1 MQSGGEQCLL
11 RSPRDGRKYENRA
24 SAGQEHIRKLAGE
37 AIQDVVRPP
46 GILPRLPRCTGEVG
60 RVEEDEIEAL
70 TRNRREQVTL
80 TNLDTVLKAVEH
92 GIEPC
97 AAYRLWIDV
106 NRDNTGTASRGNQ
119 RDRAGA
125 GAQIQHPQVRGDDL
139 LRIAGKDLTGAK
151 EDGVEDV
158 GQDDECEVVDVF
170 EDKPAVAMP
179 LEEEEAHKAGKAEET
194 VEGVALT
201 PQPPLP
207 LRRARGSCPHPQPPL
222 PLRRARGCFY
232 ERWDLQS
239 CRIGH
244 YGSPP
249 MQPCRDRPER
259 APPRLPQRASRSDVR
274 RSRGLGGEGRRLLS
288 NLSMSRTSVR
298 PDVTKPGGVLGC
310 RGMNRRGIAVAT
322 LVIMSGTLI
331 TSLLGFVR
339 AVVVARF
346 FGQSASTDAL
356 FAALT
361 VPQMFYDQLIG
372 GAISAAL
379 IPSFSRL
386 AAGDDDDLWLVVR
399 TVFVL
404 ELMVVVVAVGVLE
417 LLAHPLMAAIA
428 SGFQLKR
435 HAGTLPLAVKLVR
448 VLLPTLL
455 FSAMS
460 AVALA
465 TLYSLGR
472 RVVSAFAP
480 SCYHLGIIVA
490 ALIGA
495 VRWGITALAV
505 GAVAGAAVQFAVQ
518 VPMLFRARR
527 AHGMTGARQNRRL
540 VDFRHPAIKRIVRL
554 YLPIAA
560 GMVVSIAG
568 QIADINF
575 KSKLPLAG
583 ELSGMQNA
591 TQLVQFPVGIV
602 AAALAFAVL
611 PTISVEAAHES
622 LEGFKDTLALGMRM
636 SLVLM
641 VPAMVGFLVLATPV
655 VALIFQRGHFTHL
668 DTVHTATALIGY
680 APQLPFVGIDQL
692 LIYAFYARHNTITP
706 AMAGVVGVSSY
717 VLFAAAFLG
726 PLSIIGLAL
735 ANTISIVIHVLV
747 LFILVYRAV
756 GPLSGRQLPLTVL
769 KLAVAGGA
777 MAAAAAVSELWLSP
791 GGSGL
796 AIRLADVVIPGAAA
810 VMAYVA
816 CLVILRVDEAR
827 MVAGTLSRRFV
838 ANRG

>member
-1 MQSGGEQCLL
+1 
-11 RSPRDGRKYENRA
+11 
-24 SAGQEHIRKLAGE
+24 
-37 AIQDVVRPP
+37 
-46 GILPRLPRCTGEVG
+46 
-60 RVEEDEIEAL
+60 
-70 TRNRREQVTL
+70 
-80 TNLDTVLKAVEH
+80 
-92 GIEPC
+92 
-97 AAYRLWIDV
+97 
-106 NRDNTGTASRGNQ
+106 
-119 RDRAGA
+119 
-125 GAQIQHPQVRGDDL
+125 
-139 LRIAGKDLTGAK
+139 
-151 EDGVEDV
+151 
-158 GQDDECEVVDVF
+158 
-170 EDKPAVAMP
+170 
-179 LEEEEAHKAGKAEET
+179 
-194 VEGVALT
+194 
-201 PQPPLP
+201 
-207 LRRARGSCPHPQPPL
+207 
-222 PLRRARGCFY
+222 
-232 ERWDLQS
+232 
-239 CRIGH
+239 
-244 YGSPP
+244 
-249 MQPCRDRPER
+249 
-259 APPRLPQRASRSDVR
+259 
-274 RSRGLGGEGRRLLS
+274 
-288 NLSMSRTSVR
+288 
-298 PDVTKPGGVLGC
+298 
-310 RGMNRRGIAVAT
+310 MNRRGIAIAT
-322 LVIMSGTLI
+322 LVIGSGTLV

-339 AVVVARF
+339 AVVVARY
-346 FGQSASTDAL
+346 FGQTAPTDAL

-386 AAGDDDDLWLVVR
+386 AADDDGDLWLVVR
-399 TVFVL
+399 TVFAL
-404 ELMVVVVAVGVLE
+404 ELLVVLLAVGVLE
-417 LLAHPLMAAIA
+417 LLAHPLMGAIA
-428 SGFQLKR
+428 SGFRLKH

-480 SCYHLGIIVA
+480 SFYHLGIIAA

-505 GAVAGAAVQFAVQ
+505 GAVMGAAVQFGVQ
-518 VPMLFRARR
+518 VPMLFCARR
-527 AHGMTGARQNRRL
+527 EGGKRRSRQL
-540 VDFRHPAIKRIVRL
+540 VDFRHPAIRRIVRL

-560 GMVVSIAG
+560 GMVVTIAG

-583 ELSGMQNA
+583 ELSSMQNA

-611 PTISVEAAHES
+611 PTISVEAAQES

-636 SLVLM
+636 SLVLL
-641 VPAMVGFLVLATPV
+641 VPAMVGFLVLATPI

-692 LIYAFYARHNTITP
+692 LIYAFYARHNTVTP
-706 AMAGVVGVSSY
+706 AMAGVVGVLSY

-726 PLSIIGLAL
+726 PLTIVGLAL

-777 MAAAAAVSELWLSP
+777 MAAAAAVGEFWLSP

-796 AIRLADVVIPGAAA
+796 AVRLADVVIPGAAA
-810 VMAYVA
+810 VLVYVA
-816 CLVILRVDEAR
+816 CMVILRVDEAR
-827 MVAGTLSRRFV
+827 MVAGTLTRRF
-838 ANRG
+838 AGSRS